1 MNTGNNVRNS
11 EKLLILTKKND
22 TIPTE
27 LYKVEIL
34 RKSKT
39 MFCKKCFRF
48 NALLCSR
55 AKFLT
60 LNELF

>member
-39 MFCKKCFRF
+39 QCFARNVF
-48 NALLCSR
+48 DLMHFFVLEQN
-55 AKFLT
+55 F
-60 LNELF
+60 